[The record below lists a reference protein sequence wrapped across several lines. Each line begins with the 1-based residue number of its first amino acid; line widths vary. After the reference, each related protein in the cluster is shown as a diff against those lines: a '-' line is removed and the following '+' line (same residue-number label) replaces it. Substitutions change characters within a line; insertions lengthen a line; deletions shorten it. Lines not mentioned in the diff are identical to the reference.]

1 MLAIFGLNAPRSGV
15 SYADPYDDDPS
26 GAPGS
31 PFYHVS
37 PNLDDDPLKTASAFV
52 FINDP
57 PEVLDVEHII
67 RSQSPGPIGSTA
79 GTVVFNEKL
88 RDIESATG
96 PECVDALDDPEKPG
110 TAAHGLVA
118 TGQVS
123 REELEALIGGCER
136 RAVGLLEIEF
146 PLSRHLPP
154 GWYDNCLILRRGN
167 TPPGVPF
174 CRAFRINAVTGYAVN
189 VSGLDFGVL
198 TKDVE
203 SVVKGDFDMA
213 TLGAGTIVNTGNTSP
228 VFAIEFSWMQ
238 RNAGPAAVF
247 IKRNFGVEVSRRD
260 AAGSVIALQRIAGIA
275 GGRSPAAPDPFAGST
290 RTILHR
296 VCLEPGEPLRLDFSV
311 TPGEAMAPGTYSGK
325 MRVSV
330 QESPACVAGL
340 GRGEGA
346 TGDIDNNASNNV
358 PGIPVSQE
366 NLHPRA
372 PG

>member
-1 MLAIFGLNAPRSGV
+1 MLAIGSLNALAGV
-15 SYADPYDDDPS
+15 SYDDDAA
-26 GAPGS
+26 GTPGS
-31 PFYHVS
+31 TFYHVS
-37 PNLDDDPLKTASAFV
+37 PNLDDEPLKTATAFI
-52 FINDP
+52 FINEP
-57 PEVLDVEHII
+57 PEALDVEHII

-79 GTVVFNEKL
+79 GTIVFSERHRK
-88 RDIESATG
+88 IEIATG
-96 PECVDALDDPEKPG
+96 PECADALGDPEKPG

-123 REELEALIGGCER
+123 RDEVDALIGGCER
-136 RAVGLLEIEF
+136 RAVGLMQIEF
-146 PLSRHLPP
+146 PISRHLPP
-154 GWYDNCLILRRGN
+154 GWYDNCVILRRDN
-167 TPPGVPF
+167 ATPSVPF

-203 SVVKGDFDMA
+203 SVVEGDFDIA
-213 TLGAGTIVNTGNTSP
+213 TLGAGTIVNSGNTSP
-228 VFAIEFSWMQ
+228 VIALEFSWMQ
-238 RNAGPAAVF
+238 GNKAASAVY
-247 IKRNFGVEVSRRD
+247 IKRNFGVVVSRRD

-275 GGRSPAAPDPFAGST
+275 GGRSPDAPDPFAGST
-290 RTILHR
+290 RTVLHR

-311 TPGEAMAPGTYSGK
+311 TPGEAMAPGTYAGK

-330 QESPACVAGL
+330 QDSPACVPGL
-340 GRGEGA
+340 GRGESA
-346 TGDIDNNASNNV
+346 TGDTDNNASNNV